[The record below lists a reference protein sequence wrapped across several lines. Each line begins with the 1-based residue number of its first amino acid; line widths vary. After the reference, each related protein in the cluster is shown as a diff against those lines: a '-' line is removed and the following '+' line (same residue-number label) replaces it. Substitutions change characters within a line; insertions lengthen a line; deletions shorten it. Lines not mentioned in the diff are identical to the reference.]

1 MMIYSE
7 TMNLK
12 VNDWIN
18 NNHTKYENYII
29 KKLKK
34 AEIPYCIVRIFNI
47 ADKKQPKNF
56 FYKSSLVKIKEKK
69 NKTIKFENLN
79 HFRDF
84 IAIEDIAKIILYF
97 LKKKITGVI
106 NLSTGRP
113 TNLGSIARLISKK
126 YKKKIKIFDNNR
138 HSFLVGNNSLLRR
151 IYKKKL
157 IISLNKMIFKK

>member
-1 MMIYSE
+1 MII
-7 TMNLK
+7 LK
-12 VNDWIN
+12 
-18 NNHTKYENYII
+18 
-29 KKLKK
+29 
-34 AEIPYCIVRIFNI
+34 
-47 ADKKQPKNF
+47 
-56 FYKSSLVKIKEKK
+56 
-69 NKTIKFENLN
+69 NLN

-138 HSFLVGNNSLLRR
+138 PSFLVGNNSLLRR

-157 IISLNKMIFKK
+157 IISLNRMIFKK